1 MPWWAV
7 SEKDPWWI
15 RPKLKPQRPIRL
27 LKSWPCKRYEL
38 LRTFVLSLDG
48 LAVDASRAGT
58 SSPPQSQSIKLAL
71 VNMLAALFFRP
82 SATYQKKVTSSL
94 NRYGRT
100 IHDPRL
106 CLPTPA
112 AAISH
117 AQVLSRSQE
126 LFSVVYFGRP
136 RPAGRPLARDRL
148 LKPQTSPA
156 CGCHWFMPP

>member
-1 MPWWAV
+1 MSAPLCRRRHP
-7 SEKDPWWI
+7 E
-15 RPKLKPQRPIRL
+15 
-27 LKSWPCKRYEL
+27 
-38 LRTFVLSLDG
+38 RTT
-48 LAVDASRAGT
+48 ASCST
-58 SSPPQSQSIKLAL
+58 DKSQSIKLAL

-126 LFSVVYFGRP
+126 LSVCTLFG
-136 RPAGRPLARDRL
+136 LV
-148 LKPQTSPA
+148 
-156 CGCHWFMPP
+156 PPVDPCLEIDS